1 LKHYI
6 KTVSQI
12 TLTSIST
19 LTAGAILV
27 GCESKQDAQNFFMII
42 QQEANGSYSVIEKHP
57 TDGPSRA
64 IIRDKNGNERLM
76 SNEEMTQ
83 LAKQEAQRFQDNS
96 SNINHNQG
104 GMSMGEAILAAATG
118 AVLGNLIGNSL
129 ANKINNNPRFKEAQ
143 RQSANKTSA
152 YSRSAKS
159 STSKTGRKKSRSG
172 FFGRSNRSRSS
183 FGRGFFGG

>member
-1 LKHYI
+1 MKEYI
-6 KTVSQI
+6 QKTSQI
-12 TLTSIST
+12 AIASIS
-19 LTAGAILV
+19 AITVGGLLA
-27 GCESKQDAQNFFMII
+27 GCESH
-42 QQEANGSYSVIEKHP
+42 QQEAQNMFIVLQQKADGSYDVIEKHP

-64 IIRDKNGNERLM
+64 IVRDLNGNERMM
-76 SNEEMTQ
+76 SNEEMTA
-83 LAKQEAQRFQDNS
+83 LAQQEAQKIDNGT
-96 SNINHNQG
+96 SNMGHGG